1 MAQAQQ
7 GRVTLWGIEVFLA
20 VADEGT
26 ISGAAKRLEV
36 TPSAISQQLAA
47 IETAMGA
54 VLLDRSARPMH
65 LTPAGRM
72 FRRHA
77 QTILNAEAE
86 ARADLAMADLGGLTT
101 LRLGMIE
108 DFDNDVTPDLLSTL
122 ASTLKGC
129 RFLLETGASH
139 RLLDQLETRALDMVV
154 VTDMGRDGSTEA
166 WREVHPLM
174 IEPFMAIYPKGRE
187 GADLPL
193 IQYTARHM
201 MGRQIAAHLAR
212 QNIRLAHRFELDS
225 YRAILAMVAGG
236 QGWTILPPL
245 ALHHG
250 PRFQNGVTAAP
261 LPFEPLSRRLSLI
274 AREGVMRDV
283 PAQIAGQLRNLIAAR
298 VIAPAHAE
306 WPWLRGALE
315 LAK

>member
-1 MAQAQQ
+1 MAGQPQ
-7 GRVTLWGIEVFLA
+7 GRVTLWGVEVFLA

-26 ISGAAKRLEV
+26 ISGAAKRLGV
-36 TPSAISQQLAA
+36 TPSAISQQLST
-47 IETAMGA
+47 IEAAMGA
-54 VLLDRSARPMH
+54 VLLDRSARPLH
-65 LTPAGRM
+65 LTPAGTM

-86 ARADLAMADLGGLTT
+86 ARADLAMADLSGLTT
-101 LRLGMIE
+101 LRIGMIE
-108 DFDNDVTPDLLSTL
+108 DFDNDVTPQLLATL
-122 ASTLKGC
+122 AQSLKGC

-139 RLLDQLETRALDMVV
+139 RLLDQLDTRALDVVV
-154 VTDMGRDGSTEA
+154 VTDMGPEGSVDA

-174 IEPFMAIYPKGRE
+174 SEPFLAIYPKGRE
-187 GADLPL
+187 GCDLPL
-193 IQYTARHM
+193 IQYTARHV

-212 QNIRLAHRFELDS
+212 QNLRLAHRFELDS

-250 PRFQNGVTAAP
+250 LRFQAGLTVAP

-283 PAQIAGQLRNLIAAR
+283 PAQIAAHMRSLIDER
-298 VIAPAHAE
+298 VLSPAYAE
-306 WPWLRGALE
+306 WPWLRGTLR
-315 LAK
+315 LA